1 MLENIEVLYHSSIR
15 ISKNKV
21 IYIDPFKIDKNYNDA
36 DIVFITHDHFDHY
49 SEEDIDKVINENT
62 TIIIPEELLTKI
74 LRKGINK
81 NAVITVESNKEYMVQ
96 GIKFETIPAYNTNKT
111 FHPKEN
117 DWVGYIITLD
127 GIRYYIAGDT
137 DITEEN
143 RKVKCDVAF
152 VPVGGTYTMDFKEA
166 AQLINE
172 IQPKIAVP
180 IHYGSVVGTKQDA
193 TDFIKLLH
201 PSIKGIILMKQL
213 QIMKLNV

>member
-15 ISKNKV
+15 INKEKT
-21 IYIDPFKIDKNYNDA
+21 IYIDPFKIDRNYNDA
-36 DIVFITHDHFDHY
+36 DIVFITHDHYDHY

-62 TIIIPEELLTKI
+62 TIIIPEELLTKL

-81 NAVITVESNKEYMVQ
+81 NAIITVEPNEKYMVQ

-111 FHPKEN
+111 FHPKKN
-117 DWVGYIITLD
+117 GWVGYIIIIN

-143 RKVKCDVAF
+143 KQVKCDVAF

-166 AQLINE
+166 ASLINE
-172 IQPKIAVP
+172 IKPKIAIP
-180 IHYGSVVGTKQDA
+180 IHYGSIVGTEQDA
-193 TDFIKLLH
+193 IDFIRLLH
-201 PSIKGIILMKQL
+201 PEIKGIILMK
-213 QIMKLNV
+213 K

>member
-15 ISKNKV
+15 INKEKT
-21 IYIDPFKIDKNYNDA
+21 IYIDPFKIDRNYNDA
-36 DIVFITHDHFDHY
+36 DIVFITHDHYDHY

-62 TIIIPEELLTKI
+62 TIIIPEELLTKL

-81 NAVITVESNKEYMVQ
+81 NAIITVEPNKNYMVQ
-96 GIKFETIPAYNTNKT
+96 GIKFETISAYNTNKT

-117 DWVGYIITLD
+117 GWVGYIIIIN

-143 RKVKCDVAF
+143 KQVKCDVAF

-166 AQLINE
+166 ASLINE
-172 IQPKIAVP
+172 IKPKIAIP
-180 IHYGSVVGTKQDA
+180 IHYGSIVGTEQDA
-193 TDFIKLLH
+193 IDFIRLLH
-201 PSIKGIILMKQL
+201 PEIKGIILMK
-213 QIMKLNV
+213 K